1 MRRVDEIINNS
12 QYRKYLQQIEEAE
25 ANRCFCLHNMGHF
38 LDVARI
44 ATVINLEEQ
53 LNIDKELIYA
63 TGLLHDIGRHIQYAD
78 GTPHEI
84 ASAEIAPSILRESKF
99 GEEEINL
106 IKDAIFSHRNPH
118 IMEEKTLR
126 GIIYRADKASRTCF
140 ACDMELQCNWDNKKK
155 NVQVV
160 Y

>member
-1 MRRVDEIINNS
+1 MKRVNEIINNH
-12 QYRKYLQQIEEAE
+12 QFRKHLQQIEEAE
-25 ANRCFCLHNMGHF
+25 ANRCFCLHNIAHF

-44 ATVINLEEQ
+44 AMVINLEEQ

-84 ASAEIAPSILRESKF
+84 ASAEIAPSILQECNF
-99 GEEEINL
+99 QNEEIML
-106 IKDAIFSHRNPH
+106 IKDAIFSHRNSH
-118 IMEEKTLR
+118 IMEEKNLR
-126 GIIYRADKASRTCF
+126 GIIYRADKASRACF

-155 NVQVV
+155 NIKVM

>member
-1 MRRVDEIINNS
+1 MKRVNEIINNH
-12 QYRKYLQQIEEAE
+12 QYRKHLQQIEEAE

-44 ATVINLEEQ
+44 AMVMNLEEQ

-63 TGLLHDIGRHIQYAD
+63 TGLLHDIGRHMQYAD
-78 GTPHEI
+78 GTPHDI
-84 ASAEIAPSILRESKF
+84 ASADIAPSILQECNFQK
-99 GEEEINL
+99 EEIKL
-106 IKDAIFSHRNPH
+106 IIDAISSHRNPL

-126 GIIYRADKASRTCF
+126 GIIYKADKASRACF
-140 ACDMELQCNWDNKKK
+140 ACDMELQCNWEQKNKNI
-155 NVQVV
+155 NVM

>member
-1 MRRVDEIINNS
+1 MKRVNEIVNNH
-12 QYRKYLQQIEEAE
+12 QYRKHLQQIEEAE

-44 ATVINLEEQ
+44 AMVMNLEEQ

-78 GTPHEI
+78 GTPHDI
-84 ASAEIAPSILRESKF
+84 ASADIAPSILRDCNFQK
-99 GEEEINL
+99 EEIML
-106 IKDAIFSHRNPH
+106 IIDAISSHRNPH

-126 GIIYRADKASRTCF
+126 GIIYKADKLSRACF

-155 NVQVV
+155 NLKVV